1 MSART
6 TKEELFPHA
15 LTGRLAWL
23 WVAFCAAK
31 IAGEVM
37 GYLSDG
43 GTAIWKPILW
53 EGSSM
58 LVVTVLGLLQWRWLR
73 PTRDLYSN
81 PRKWLRD
88 CLLVLPLWCVVF
100 VSSTYGLRH
109 AVYALAGEVYT
120 HGSWP
125 RVFVYESLVLS
136 MFYVLW
142 LGVIFGLAT
151 RESLVA
157 EGMRRQE
164 SELALR
170 EAHLALLRQ
179 QLQPHFLFNALNLVS
194 ATMYENVPRADALLR
209 KLASLLRQASA
220 QTAQAMHSLA
230 DELALL
236 RNYGD
241 IMAARFEGRVELT
254 WQIPANTPSCRL
266 PSMISQ
272 PLLENAFKFGV
283 EPYSVGSRLE
293 ISVFLDEVGRLNL
306 SFRQNRGRCI
316 EGVEA
321 QGYGLGQG
329 LVNIRRRLAAHYGD
343 AASLT
348 LDNLEP
354 EGVCA
359 RIAMP
364 YES

>member
-1 MSART
+1 MSARA
-6 TKEELFPHA
+6 TKEELFPPA

-23 WVAFCAAK
+23 WAAFCVAK

-43 GTAIWKPILW
+43 GTAIWKPVLW

-58 LVVTVLGLLQWRWLR
+58 LVVTVLGLLQWRWLG
-73 PTRDLYSN
+73 PTGDLHAN
-81 PRKWLRD
+81 PRKWLRN
-88 CLLVLPLWCVVF
+88 CLLALPLWCIVF
-100 VSSTYGLRH
+100 VSATYGLRH

-125 RVFVYESLVLS
+125 RVFAYESLVLS
-136 MFYVLW
+136 MFYMLW

-151 RESLVA
+151 RESLLA
-157 EGMRRQE
+157 ERIRRQE

-170 EAHLALLRQ
+170 AAHLALLRQ

-236 RNYGD
+236 RDYGD
-241 IMAARFEGRVELT
+241 IMLARFEGRVELT
-254 WQIPANTPSCRL
+254 WCIPDNLPPCRL
-266 PSMISQ
+266 PSMITQ

-283 EPYSVGSRLE
+283 EPYSMGSRLE
-293 ISVFLDEVGRLNL
+293 VGVFLDEAGRVNL
-306 SFRQNRGRCI
+306 SVRQNRGRYA
-316 EGVEA
+316 EGNEA
-321 QGYGLGQG
+321 KGLG
-329 LVNIRRRLAAHYGD
+329 LANIRRRLAVHYGD
-343 AASLT
+343 VASLT

-359 RIAMP
+359 RITMP
-364 YES
+364 CEF